1 MQTRMVR
8 INADE
13 ECQDVAKE
21 TWKDRAVLQKSPIDA
36 DEECQDAFQPPVFIV
51 IIPIKSN
58 NSKKHLSAGVQK
70 IVCRSCLQECKM
82 RPRRL

>member
-8 INADE
+8 IDADE

-21 TWKDRAVLQKSPIDA
+21 TWKDRAVLWKSRIDA

-58 NSKKHLSAGVQK
+58 NSKKRLSAGLRSAQK
-70 IVCRSCLQECKM
+70 NETKTPLSHVC
-82 RPRRL
+82 